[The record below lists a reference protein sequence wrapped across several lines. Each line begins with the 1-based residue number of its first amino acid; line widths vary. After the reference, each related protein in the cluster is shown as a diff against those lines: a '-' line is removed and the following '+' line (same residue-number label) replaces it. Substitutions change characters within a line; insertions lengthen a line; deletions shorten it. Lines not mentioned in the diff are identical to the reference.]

1 MCEGRKR
8 WRVVNNR
15 NFSAFREKLP
25 VVAGA
30 DVSGD
35 YVFADL
41 QQPFDRQRFPFTLP
55 AALLACAPLV
65 TALGRAV
72 AEAPVAAVQDDES
85 VLAAVLRAV
94 RAVGGAADATT
105 DTTLLDAG
113 VVESIAAVELLGRLR
128 EIDAAMGMWT
138 AELLLG
144 EGLRVRHL
152 LVDEGD
158 SD

>member
-1 MCEGRKR
+1 MASFRKAR
-8 WRVVNNR
+8 KPHVRYV
-15 NFSAFREKLP
+15 AYAL
-25 VVAGA
+25 AGA
-30 DVSGD
+30 
-35 YVFADL
+35 
-41 QQPFDRQRFPFTLP
+41 
-55 AALLACAPLV
+55 AACVLM
-65 TALGRAV
+65 AV
-72 AEAPVAAVQDDES
+72 AS
-85 VLAAVLRAV
+85 
-94 RAVGGAADATT
+94 VGGAADATA

-128 EIDAAMGMWT
+128 EIDAEMGMWT

>member
-1 MCEGRKR
+1 MPSYGMAETCTGI
-8 WRVVNNR
+8 
-15 NFSAFREKLP
+15 AFNLTFATSRL
-25 VVAGA
+25 VDAGA
-30 DVSGD
+30 RV
-35 YVFADL
+35 AD
-41 QQPFDRQRFPFTLP
+41 T
-55 AALLACAPLV
+55 
-65 TALGRAV
+65 TA
-72 AEAPVAAVQDDES
+72 
-85 VLAAVLRAV
+85 
-94 RAVGGAADATT
+94 